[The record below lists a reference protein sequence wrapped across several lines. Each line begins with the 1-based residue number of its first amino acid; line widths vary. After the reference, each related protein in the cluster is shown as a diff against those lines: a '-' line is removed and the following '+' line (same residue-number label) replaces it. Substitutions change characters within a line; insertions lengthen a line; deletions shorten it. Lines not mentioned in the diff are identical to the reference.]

1 MDFFL
6 YRLSCF
12 PFGFRGTLS
21 SLHFKGEMTRPGLSF
36 IMKIFPNIAGPK
48 MLPYPNSSTLC
59 KMCTTCDLSFVNNL
73 IVLTHWPKTGPLD
86 LE

>member
-1 MDFFL
+1 
-6 YRLSCF
+6 
-12 PFGFRGTLS
+12 
-21 SLHFKGEMTRPGLSF
+21 MTRPGLSF

-59 KMCTTCDLSFVNNL
+59 KMCTTCDLSFINNL

-86 LE
+86 LEQCALVKLSMLNLTILY